1 MYYFLHHSQIS
12 MLYMNSLQHSPA
24 LSFPTSFRCC
34 LYNVLLSIKNSPTA
48 DHTAY
53 TTEET
58 IDFFNAIKVERS
70 LRGFKWWILHSLQ
83 EYADVDERAATQVS
97 LDKAT
102 RLDDS
107 LNRSLEVALA
117 TQGGIP

>member
-1 MYYFLHHSQIS
+1 MSERIPP
-12 MLYMNSLQHSPA
+12 MTVKKIN
-24 LSFPTSFRCC
+24 
-34 LYNVLLSIKNSPTA
+34 
-48 DHTAY
+48 
-53 TTEET
+53 TTEEA
-58 IDFFNAIKVERS
+58 IDFLTFFNTIIVERC

-107 LNRSLEVALA
+107 LNRALEVALA
-117 TQGGIP
+117 TQGGVP